1 MKTLHLLRHAKS
13 SWDEPW
19 ANDRERGLNKRGRR
33 DAPRMGRALCAEL
46 QPMPVFVS
54 PARRA
59 QLTLEGVCETW
70 PDMVGLAHE
79 TLEALYT
86 FSADEVFELLSDCD
100 DSRESVFLIGHNPA
114 FTDLVNLLDRSAAL
128 GNLPTAGYAR
138 LVLSIPRWRQ
148 LTPGCGRLE
157 RLLLPRELPGAQ

>member
-70 PDMVGLAHE
+70 PDMVGRFVKVIPIDYRKA
-79 TLEALYT
+79 LERMQAEEERDT
-86 FSADEVFELLSDCD
+86 DTTPATEEVFH
-100 DSRESVFLIGHNPA
+100 G
-114 FTDLVNLLDRSAAL
+114 
-128 GNLPTAGYAR
+128 
-138 LVLSIPRWRQ
+138 
-148 LTPGCGRLE
+148 
-157 RLLLPRELPGAQ
+157 